1 MNIYV
6 GNLSHE
12 ISEDDL
18 RGAFEAFG
26 QVTSAKVIT
35 DRSTGG
41 PRGFGFV
48 EMASE
53 AEAKEAIAGL
63 NGKDL
68 KGQALMV
75 KEARPPRQAR
85 QGIRPSRSFAPENEG
100 TSLVFVNN
108 DVEKAL
114 RILKK
119 RLSEDGDHRRLKERK
134 HFTPRSKRRRKKA
147 LKSQRGRR
155 R

>member
-12 ISEDDL
+12 TSEEDL
-18 RGAFEAFG
+18 RSAFEVFG
-26 QVTSAKVIT
+26 QVISAKIIT
-35 DRSTGG
+35 DRSTGES
-41 PRGFGFV
+41 RGFGFV

-53 AEAKEAIAGL
+53 VNGREAIAGL
-63 NGKDL
+63 NGTDL

-85 QGIRPSRSFAPENEG
+85 HDVRPSRSFAPESEG
-100 TSLVFVNN
+100 TSTVFVNN

-134 HFTPRSKRRRKKA
+134 HFTPRSKRKRRKA

-155 R
+155 K